1 MKICL
6 INPPILFSK
15 RSMQK
20 EIEIFQPLGLAY
32 IAAMLEKY
40 NYEVSILDTIAE
52 KYNKILEME
61 GDLCS
66 VGMTYEEIYSYI
78 ERDIP
83 DVVGITIPFTA
94 HSQSAFKVA
103 SIVKKVDKDIITIVG
118 GSHPSVRPNE
128 CLIPSVDFV
137 VIGEGEYTFLELIQ
151 KIEKQKT
158 VKNLNKNIFKEV
170 KGIAFLN
177 DGKTFVTKSRPFIE
191 DLDSLPFPARHLL
204 PMQKYFESQKDS
216 KYSRGI
222 SERNISIITSRGCP
236 FNCTFCSIHLT
247 MGRKY
252 RARSPKNVVDEI
264 EQLINDYDIK
274 HIEFEDDNLT
284 LYRKRTEQICDEI
297 IQRGLKFKWR
307 TPNGVRADT
316 LDEKLLRKMKKAGC
330 YELWFAPESGV
341 QRVIDEV
348 IHKHISL
355 DKIMENVKICLNLGI
370 KVNCFLVIG
379 LPGETKDEIRKT
391 LYFAR
396 KLKKMGASFY
406 INIATPLYGTEFYNI
421 AKEKGYLRDITDEN
435 LIYNNGLYI
444 DTPDFTAEEV
454 FDFFKEGR
462 RLKQGLDFNMS
473 NIEYG
478 IKHPVRLVKYVFRNL
493 CELSRRR

>member
-1 MKICL
+1 
-6 INPPILFSK
+6 
-15 RSMQK
+15 
-20 EIEIFQPLGLAY
+20 
-32 IAAMLEKY
+32 
-40 NYEVSILDTIAE
+40 
-52 KYNKILEME
+52 
-61 GDLCS
+61 
-66 VGMTYEEIYSYI
+66 
-78 ERDIP
+78 
-83 DVVGITIPFTA
+83 
-94 HSQSAFKVA
+94 
-103 SIVKKVDKDIITIVG
+103 
-118 GSHPSVRPNE
+118 
-128 CLIPSVDFV
+128 
-137 VIGEGEYTFLELIQ
+137 
-151 KIEKQKT
+151 
-158 VKNLNKNIFKEV
+158 
-170 KGIAFLN
+170 
-177 DGKTFVTKSRPFIE
+177 
-191 DLDSLPFPARHLL
+191 
-204 PMQKYFESQKDS
+204 
-216 KYSRGI
+216 
-222 SERNISIITSRGCP
+222 
-236 FNCTFCSIHLT
+236 